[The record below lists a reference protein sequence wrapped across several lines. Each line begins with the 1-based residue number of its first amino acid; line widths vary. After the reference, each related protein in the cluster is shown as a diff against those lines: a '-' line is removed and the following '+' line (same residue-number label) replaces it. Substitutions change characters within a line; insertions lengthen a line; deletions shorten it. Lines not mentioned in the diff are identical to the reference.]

1 MFYRHHLLQVEFCS
15 CSVVNMEADW
25 ASEMLVSYHNI
36 TQHHNPEELNF
47 LSACMYA
54 VLLTHKRLQ
63 ERSVKVLLDDTE

>member
-1 MFYRHHLLQVEFCS
+1 
-15 CSVVNMEADW
+15 MEADW